1 MRFALSF
8 NIIHTPP
15 HEEADANHQATC
27 ISERDVSTIC
37 VCVRFKWCP
46 SPPSNNFCNKA
57 SHAAKDISNRA
68 LNDDDNEQTD
78 RSAREKKEEKGKT

>member
-1 MRFALSF
+1 MRIRAL
-8 NIIHTPP
+8 
-15 HEEADANHQATC
+15 QM
-27 ISERDVSTIC
+27 VS
-37 VCVRFKWCP
+37 KLP